1 MENPFK
7 KILIKEDLP
16 GLIKDKVMDDID
28 LIKLTIDLSELYL
41 VGIPQVF
48 SSFSDKPNKDL
59 KEDNNS
65 KDSNNE

>member
-48 SSFSDKPNKDL
+48 SSLSDKPNKDII
-59 KEDNNS
+59 EDNNL

>member
-65 KDSNNE
+65 KDNNNE